1 MKTSDLKYIISVLS
15 IATGILGFSNL
26 QANASEIQNIS
37 KDTSTVQTKTMTPVP
52 ISGTKISQNA
62 TDLQAQTPYPT
73 QQIPQQIP
81 QQSPYPTQTPQQL
94 PQQSPEPFPAQID
107 ETPAPT
113 LSPGRQTR
121 GGSSYIG
128 VGGNIGLGG
137 GTTLSEGSFA
147 VNSKIGLTNNFSV
160 RPSALIG
167 DNALFLIPLTL
178 DFPVESVTDTGVQQI
193 NVAPYI
199 GAGAAISTGQDSTVG
214 FLISGGVDVPLS
226 PQFTANAGVNIGF
239 IDDTEVGLMLGV
251 GYNF

>member
-1 MKTSDLKYIISVLS
+1 MNSSHLKYIISVLS
-15 IATGILGFSNL
+15 IATGILGVSNL
-26 QANASEIQNIS
+26 EANASEIQNIS
-37 KDTSTVQTKTMTPVP
+37 KDTSTVQNKTVTPVP
-52 ISGTKISQNA
+52 ISGTKISENA

-73 QQIPQQIP
+73 QIPQQIP
-81 QQSPYPTQTPQQL
+81 QQSPQ
-94 PQQSPEPFPAQID
+94 PFPEQI

-113 LSPGRQTR
+113 LSPGRRTR

-137 GTTLSEGSFA
+137 DTTLSEGSFA

-167 DNALFLIPLTL
+167 DDALFLIPLTL
-178 DFPVESVTDTGVQQI
+178 DFPVESVTETGVQQI

-226 PQFTANAGVNIGF
+226 PEFTANAGVNIGF
-239 IDDTEVGLMLGV
+239 IDDTEVGLMLGI

>member
-1 MKTSDLKYIISVLS
+1 MNTSHFKYIISVLG
-15 IATGILGFSNL
+15 ITTGILSFGNL
-26 QANASEIQNIS
+26 QANASERQDIY
-37 KDTSTVQTKTMTPVP
+37 KETSTQQSKTVTPAI
-52 ISGTKISQNA
+52 ISGTA

-81 QQSPYPTQTPQQL
+81 QQSPQPFPTQQVPGPTREQL
-94 PQQSPEPFPAQID
+94 PERI
-107 ETPAPT
+107 ETPSPT

-147 VNSKIGLTNNFSV
+147 VNSKIGLTNNFSI
-160 RPSALIG
+160 RPAALIG

-239 IDDTEVGLMLGV
+239 IDDTEVGLMLGI

>member
-1 MKTSDLKYIISVLS
+1 
-15 IATGILGFSNL
+15 
-26 QANASEIQNIS
+26 
-37 KDTSTVQTKTMTPVP
+37 MTPAP

-73 QQIPQQIP
+73 QTPQQLP
-81 QQSPYPTQTPQQL
+81 QQTPYPTQQLPQQTPFPTQQI
-94 PQQSPEPFPAQID
+94 PQQSPEPFPEQI
-107 ETPAPT
+107 ETPSPT

-160 RPSALIG
+160 RPAALIG

-226 PQFTANAGVNIGF
+226 PQFTANAGVNVGF
-239 IDDTEVGLMLGV
+239 IDDTEVGLMLGI